1 MEGLLGRAHNPDVLT
16 CIANLSNDEVFTP
29 PEMASAMLDM
39 VAEAW
44 AADHGGENLWANP
57 DVTFLDPFTKTGV
70 FLREITRRLV
80 EGLEAQIPDLQERVN
95 HVLTKQVYGIAI
107 TELTALMARR
117 SLYCSKRANSEHS
130 ICTAFDTPDGNI
142 WFERTEHTWT
152 GGTRESRIDPITG
165 DKIFVYTNRKCP
177 YCGAGEKEYG
187 RGEGLET
194 HAYAFIHTDD
204 IKQRINE
211 IFGAAMHFDISL
223 PVGI

>member
-80 EGLEAQIPDLQERVN
+80 EGLRTCKSGSTTFSPSRCTGLP
-95 HVLTKQVYGIAI
+95 
-107 TELTALMARR
+107 
-117 SLYCSKRANSEHS
+117 SLS
-130 ICTAFDTPDGNI
+130 
-142 WFERTEHTWT
+142 
-152 GGTRESRIDPITG
+152 
-165 DKIFVYTNRKCP
+165 
-177 YCGAGEKEYG
+177 
-187 RGEGLET
+187 
-194 HAYAFIHTDD
+194 
-204 IKQRINE
+204 
-211 IFGAAMHFDISL
+211 SL
-223 PVGI
+223 R